1 MEAKKNPRYSLK
13 NLQPVFFRIGLIIS
27 LLLTII
33 AFEWRQP
40 YDTEILFTTP
50 TETEFP
56 EMFDIPL
63 TRIPQPPP
71 PPKKMIVVE
80 DDQPVEKIDIIDI
93 DFIEDLSID
102 VIPDIP
108 EEPEETPLPYTWH
121 ADQPATFPGGLDAF
135 YKYVGANLH
144 YPDKARKLGIE
155 GRVLLAFVIGP
166 EGTLEEIQVLQGIG
180 AGCDEEAIRVLQNAP
195 RWNPPKQRGRPVKQ
209 RMVLPVIFKLQ

>member
-1 MEAKKNPRYSLK
+1 METKKNPRYSLK
-13 NLQPVFFRIGLIIS
+13 SRQPVFFRIGLIIS
-27 LLLTII
+27 LLLTIV

-40 YDTEILFTTP
+40 YDTEIIFTTP

-56 EMFDIPL
+56 EMFDIPP

-71 PPKKMIVVE
+71 PPKKMVVVE
-80 DDQPVEKIDIIDI
+80 NDQPVEEVEETDI
-93 DFIEDLSID
+93 DFIEDMIID
-102 VIPDIP
+102 EIPDIP
-108 EEPEETPLPYTWH
+108 DEPEEAPLPYTWY
-121 ADQPATFPGGLDAF
+121 ADQPASFPGGLAAF

-144 YPDKARKLGIE
+144 YPAKARILGIE
-155 GRVLLAFVIGP
+155 GRVMLAFVIGP
-166 EGTLEEIQVLQGIG
+166 EGKVEEIQVLQGIG